1 MNDCIAGIIDTES
14 SAASSSG
21 EGEQDN
27 GQSAQS
33 SSSHDNS
40 DQLIA
45 DSVRGIAPG
54 GAQRGARGQDRR
66 GARQRGRGRGAGR
79 AVWRGRRA
87 ARGRGANRT
96 HGRGGVRGRGHAP
109 CTQTADP
116 VVTNSWDDTDDGAP
130 AYLGNFH
137 PSREPV
143 IQIPDGFLPT
153 GPLDFFKLFFPVAV
167 VQSIA
172 KFTNVYADQ
181 HILNYPDFGDKYG
194 AWAETSADEIYLFMA
209 LMIFR
214 GIVHLSDMKRY
225 WSTATVYNGLW
236 ARRFIPS
243 RKRFQSLLVFLHVTH
258 PDHEN
263 PADKLRKVRFLYD
276 HL

>member
-1 MNDCIAGIIDTES
+1 MAERRFRGRLVAIEEAHNMIFDQYSDEDELESSSDGLSSAEESDLNDRIAGIIDTES

-21 EGEQDN
+21 EGEQDD

-54 GAQRGARGQDRR
+54 GAQGRARGQDRR
-66 GARQRGRGRGAGR
+66 LRQRGRGRGAGR
-79 AVWRGRRA
+79 AVWRGRGA

-96 HGRGGVRGRGHAP
+96 RGRGGVRGRGHAP

-116 VVTNSWDDTDDGAP
+116 AFMNSWDDPDDGAP
-130 AYLGNFH
+130 AYLGDFH
-137 PSREPV
+137 PSREPG

-172 KFTNVYADQ
+172 EFTNVYADQ

-194 AWAETSADEIYLFMA
+194 AWAETSADEIYSLMA
-209 LMIFR
+209 LLIFM
-214 GIVHLSDMKRY
+214 GIVHL
-225 WSTATVYNGLW
+225 
-236 ARRFIPS
+236 
-243 RKRFQSLLVFLHVTH
+243 
-258 PDHEN
+258 
-263 PADKLRKVRFLYD
+263 
-276 HL
+276 